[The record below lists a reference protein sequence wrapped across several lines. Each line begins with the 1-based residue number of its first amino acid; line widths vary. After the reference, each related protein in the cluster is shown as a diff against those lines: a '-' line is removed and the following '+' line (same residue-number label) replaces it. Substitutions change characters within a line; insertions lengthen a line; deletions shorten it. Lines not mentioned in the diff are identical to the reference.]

1 MAKEQVKGINDN
13 TFHKLC
19 QVLNFLNS
27 LFTEG
32 IIIFDDTGGNL
43 TDIFRM
49 IADTLQITD
58 NVIVRAD
65 LQ

>member
-1 MAKEQVKGINDN
+1 MAKEQVEGINNN

-19 QVLNFLNS
+19 QILNFLNS